1 MKPSQQRD
9 LARIQAEL
17 SRVIRY
23 DDESIVND
31 KWIRQRYDCGCY
43 PTFGPARRATVR
55 TAWHEAG
62 HAVAALAVGARF
74 SSASIHHGRDNEGRV
89 HGIRGVS
96 EQAFVIDAAGQI
108 AERLMNWTMLERDGE
123 LRAWLPTWTG
133 DGGDARHFRRAIRA
147 RFGTDEYA
155 AWRYSEQ
162 VLIPLRLAIRQV
174 ARALLMQPRYL
185 PYDVAAAIADDC
197 WPATRLRSAA
207 APRPRA

>member
-1 MKPSQQRD
+1 
-9 LARIQAEL
+9 
-17 SRVIRY
+17 
-23 DDESIVND
+23 
-31 KWIRQRYDCGCY
+31 
-43 PTFGPARRATVR
+43 
-55 TAWHEAG
+55 
-62 HAVAALAVGARF
+62 
-74 SSASIHHGRDNEGRV
+74 
-89 HGIRGVS
+89 
-96 EQAFVIDAAGQI
+96 
-108 AERLMNWTMLERDGE
+108 MLDRDGE

-174 ARALLMQPRYL
+174 ARALLMHPRYL